1 VTRFGNA
8 GLPNRPAGGRLS
20 HRDRFQAHPL
30 PSSRAEKLVYATV
43 TIAAMVA
50 AALAAGSNTGM

>member
-1 VTRFGNA
+1 MIRRDSRAHLVTR
-8 GLPNRPAGGRLS
+8 GRLS